1 MRIFKGSVTI
11 LQPGRSA
18 ERLPKVARRYLRSI
32 AAAWQ
37 MANWPHLA
45 HAAAAAKV
53 QLRQQALAWLHVDL
67 AVYMKLSASGPAAA
81 RTLPQQHLKHWQED
95 SELAGI
101 RDKNAPAKLPAD
113 ERAPFAKLWAEVT
126 ALLRK
131 TEEKAK

>member
-1 MRIFKGSVTI
+1 
-11 LQPGRSA
+11 
-18 ERLPKVARRYLRSI
+18 
-32 AAAWQ
+32 

-45 HAAAAAKV
+45 HPAAAAKV

-81 RTLPQQHLKHWQED
+81 RTLPQQLKHWQED
-95 SELAGI
+95 SGLAGI